1 MRFKYKIVITGGN
14 GRFGSVLKK
23 KYHSDKLLYP
33 NKKQLNILSTKS
45 IENYLIKKKPKILI
59 HLAALSRPM
68 RIHDNDI
75 SKSINL
81 NIIGTSNIVRICS
94 KLKIKLIYFSTT
106 YVYEGK
112 KGNYKETDPVLPIN
126 NYAWSK
132 LGGES
137 SVQMYKN
144 SLILRVCMTE
154 EPFIHKKAFSDLK
167 TNFIFQKD
175 VADILFKIL
184 NKKGIINVGGIIQ
197 TPYNFGKKYN
207 KNIKK
212 ILAKKKLPLN
222 PSMNINKLKKI
233 LT

>member
-1 MRFKYKIVITGGN
+1 
-14 GRFGSVLKK
+14 
-23 KYHSDKLLYP
+23 
-33 NKKQLNILSTKS
+33 
-45 IENYLIKKKPKILI
+45 
-59 HLAALSRPM
+59 
-68 RIHDNDI
+68 
-75 SKSINL
+75 
-81 NIIGTSNIVRICS
+81 
-94 KLKIKLIYFSTT
+94 
-106 YVYEGK
+106 
-112 KGNYKETDPVLPIN
+112 
-126 NYAWSK
+126 
-132 LGGES
+132 
-137 SVQMYKN
+137 MYKN

-154 EPFIHKKAFSDLK
+154 EPFIHKKAFSNLK

-212 ILAKKKLPLN
+212 ILAKKGLPLN